1 MIERVKNLYKIYLKN
16 STYEIDTKEDPFF
29 IISFLELLKNY
40 INSVQ
45 YQDKKGK
52 ERYAFSKFEIRQPD
66 GSVIILTGDRKND
79 ENYLI
84 MKTEKEKVVEVK
96 KEKIDIEEVIKEVDK
111 DIRENLELFSLGPI
125 NEESDAVEQDT
136 TEIVKS
142 IILQELEELK
152 N

>member
-1 MIERVKNLYKIYLKN
+1 
-16 STYEIDTKEDPFF
+16 
-29 IISFLELLKNY
+29 
-40 INSVQ
+40 
-45 YQDKKGK
+45 
-52 ERYAFSKFEIRQPD
+52 
-66 GSVIILTGDRKND
+66 
-79 ENYLI
+79 